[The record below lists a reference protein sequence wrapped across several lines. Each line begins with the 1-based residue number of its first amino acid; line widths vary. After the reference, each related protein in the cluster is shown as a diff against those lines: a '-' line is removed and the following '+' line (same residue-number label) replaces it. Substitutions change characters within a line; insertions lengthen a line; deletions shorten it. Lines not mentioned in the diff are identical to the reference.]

1 MTFAVEQKGESMSDL
16 IYRQDAVKTMY
27 DLCEDIDNE
36 SLHIDVIVD
45 ALENL
50 PSASAELSNDSPK
63 LDNKNGELIS
73 RQDAIKYFA
82 ELWECIEAIS
92 DREEWEDVCVTTVS
106 EIKSAQSEQRYTKE
120 ELKAFRHGIIL
131 TSMTK
136 QESQHWHYN
145 KDTATE
151 IEFLERLYEKV
162 GIDIKGSEIR

>member
-1 MTFAVEQKGESMSDL
+1 MISDKDI
-16 IYRQDAVKTMY
+16 IY
-27 DLCEDIDNE
+27 
-36 SLHIDVIVD
+36 
-45 ALENL
+45 
-50 PSASAELSNDSPK
+50 
-63 LDNKNGELIS
+63 
-73 RQDAIKYFA
+73 RQDAIKYFT
-82 ELWECIEAIS
+82 ELWECIGTIS

-131 TSMTK
+131 TSMAK